1 MNKIRNDFP
10 PNVKKFFVNLQNYL
24 DTDLYFYGSVN
35 SPDYV
40 QGKSD
45 IDVAVLTGE
54 VTNTNKKTLLHN
66 FMSGDQED
74 FLYLNK

>member
-45 IDVAVLTGE
+45 IDVAWFS
-54 VTNTNKKTLLHN
+54 K
-66 FMSGDQED
+66 
-74 FLYLNK
+74 